1 MSTEGVPGASSQ
13 LLPAEALHHPVSV
26 PASSNTGVN
35 DLRWTRLDSI
45 IVLVAIVSALSL
57 YLFRLDQPNQYIYD
71 ELYHAYTAAKLAEG
85 SPAPYDPFA
94 KVPEADKQ
102 RGKVA
107 HVWDHPA
114 FAKLPMQ
121 VGIKLF
127 GDEPFG
133 WRFANAIFGSMGIGI
148 FYALGRKLFKREVAL
163 YATAL
168 LLLDG
173 LWFVESRLALNDIYL
188 VCFLLL
194 GYLAFAGYFKSPHER
209 RWRYLWLTGLG
220 LGMAIATKW
229 SALYSIGLVGLVAAI
244 REIWLCLADVRTQPR
259 RAIFHLLGAVATL
272 AGALI
277 LLPAALYVAAYVQYF
292 SMGFTWDNWLELQ
305 RQMWVYHTNLKAPH
319 SWASPWWSWPLM
331 LRPVWYH
338 LFIMGN
344 PLSWWLYLP
353 AVLFAGYQWIR
364 GRFRSTAL
372 GLVLLGYFGQWLP
385 WALSPRVAY
394 FYHMLPSVPFACLAL
409 GYVLARLRPRRL
421 QITERLGISGRT
433 LVRSYFVIVL
443 LSFVFFYPLFTWL
456 PVSDAAVLPLSRIGW
471 GPDLNFTQ
479 LHYWLPTWVPGS
491 PWAYGSPQPAVF
503 DTLRS
508 LFR

>member
-1 MSTEGVPGASSQ
+1 MSTEGAQAPGTPQYPPAEMLHPGASVAMSGVGT
-13 LLPAEALHHPVSV
+13 AA
-26 PASSNTGVN
+26 TG
-35 DLRWTRLDSI
+35 WARLDTL
-45 IVLVAIVSALSL
+45 LVALAIISALSL
-57 YLFRLDQPNQYIYD
+57 YLFRLGQPAQFIYD

-94 KVPEADKQ
+94 KVPEEDKQ

-127 GDEPFG
+127 GDNPFG
-133 WRFANAIFGSMGIGI
+133 WRFANAIFGGLGVGI
-148 FYALGRKLFKREVAL
+148 FYVLGRKLFNREIAL

-194 GYLAFAGYFKSPHER
+194 GYLAFASYLQSPPDT
-209 RWRYLWLTGLG
+209 RWRYLWLTGVG

-229 SALYSIGLVGLVAAI
+229 SALYSIGFVGLVATV
-244 REIWLCLADVRTQPR
+244 REIRLCLAHAKVAPA
-259 RAIFHLLGAVATL
+259 RALLLLAGAGATL
-272 AGALI
+272 AGAL
-277 LLPAALYVAAYVQYF
+277 LVLPAMLYVAAYVQYF
-292 SMGFTWDNWLELQ
+292 LMGFDWSDWRELQ
-305 RQMWVYHTNLKAPH
+305 RQMWSYHTNLKACH
-319 SWASPWWSWPLM
+319 NWASPWWSWPLM

-353 AVLFAGYQWIR
+353 AVLFVAVQWVR
-364 GRFRSTAL
+364 GRFAAVGL
-372 GLVLLGYFGQWLP
+372 GVVLLGFFGQWMP
-385 WALSPRVAY
+385 WALSPRVSY

-409 GYVLARLRPRRL
+409 GYVLSCLRRKQIRIGPRRIL
-421 QITERLGISGRT
+421 RGHP
-433 LVRSYFVIVL
+433 IVL
-443 LSFVFFYPLFTWL
+443 GYLAVVLGSFVFFYPIYTLL
-456 PVSDAAVLPLSRIGW
+456 PVSDAPILALSRLGL

-479 LHYWLPTWVPGS
+479 MHYWLPTWVPGS
-491 PWAYGSPQPAVF
+491 EWAFGCPQPALL

-508 LFR
+508 FVR

>member
-1 MSTEGVPGASSQ
+1 MSTEGAPGAPSQ
-13 LLPAEALHHPVSV
+13 LLPSETLRPSV
-26 PASSNTGVN
+26 TAAARPSSNAVGA
-35 DLRWTRLDSI
+35 RWVRLDTV
-45 IVLVAIVSALSL
+45 IVLAAIVFALSL

-127 GDEPFG
+127 GDRPFG
-133 WRFANAIFGSMGIGI
+133 WRIANAVFGSLAIGI
-148 FYALGRKLFKREVAL
+148 FYILGRRLFQREVAL

-194 GYLAFAGYFKSPHER
+194 GYLGFALYFQSPPER
-209 RWRYLWLTGLG
+209 RWRYLWLTGAGLG
-220 LGMAIATKW
+220 LAIATKW
-229 SALYSIGLVGLVAAI
+229 SALYSIGLVGLTGAI
-244 REIWLCLADVRTQPR
+244 RETWLCLAAARTQPR
-259 RAIFHLLGAVATL
+259 RAALHLLGAAATL
-272 AGALI
+272 GGAFL
-277 LLPAALYVAAYVQYF
+277 LLPAALYVAAYAQYF
-292 SMGFTWDNWLELQ
+292 SMGFTWSDWRELQ
-305 RQMWVYHTNLKAPH
+305 RQMWIYHTNLKAPH

-344 PLSWWLYLP
+344 PLSWWLHLP
-353 AVLFAGYQWIR
+353 AVLFVGIQWIR
-364 GRFRSTAL
+364 GRFRSAAL

-385 WALSPRVAY
+385 WSLSPRVAY

-409 GYVLARLRPRRL
+409 GYTLAQIRPRRIP
-421 QITERLGISGRT
+421 ITPSRWIHGRT
-433 LVRSYFVIVL
+433 LVRGYLVVVL
-443 LSFVFFYPLFTWL
+443 LGFIFFYPMFTWL
-456 PVSDAAVLPLSRIGW
+456 PVSDAPIVPLSRLGL
-471 GPDLNFTQ
+471 GPDLNFVQ

-491 PWAYGSPQPAVF
+491 PWAYGSPQPAVW
-503 DTLRS
+503 DLLRS
-508 LFR
+508 LLR